1 MEEMNFEELR
11 NQYAILKNQL
21 KNQEIVNDR
30 LLRETMRVRK
40 KDINST
46 KIAENICVAVCV
58 LLYPL
63 LYFTGMFSLAFLIA
77 TVLMVLFC
85 AAATWYIHKPVDQIN
100 FMRDDLSTVARI
112 MARFK
117 KQYNQWLYYVTPL
130 LLIPWGAWA
139 CYEFAWKNAPEG
151 AYPWAMT
158 IALIIGALI
167 GLGIGLYYH
176 FKAVNAAQNIIDEIE
191 EL

>member
-46 KIAENICVAVCV
+46 KIAEYICVAVCV

-117 KQYNQWLYYVTPL
+117 KQYNQWLYYATPL